1 MFFPPKTCKKRNMIE
16 ITNELQQQP
25 ALGYTI
31 CDASEENRHFFTI
44 YLTRRDDA
52 TEQRRGKKY
61 PQDQRR

>member
-1 MFFPPKTCKKRNMIE
+1 MIE

-44 YLTRRDDA
+44 YLTRRDNA